1 MRFSHTNIISTDW
14 KKLSNFYIQV
24 FNCIIIPPIRKQ
36 KGKWLEKGTGMKGA
50 KLEGVH
56 LKLPGYQESGPTL
69 EIYQYYNVKKQEPVQ
84 PNQRGFGHI
93 AFEVDNIEE
102 VIIKIKS
109 FGGNTFGELTVRE
122 IKDVGLLTFIYVR
135 DCDGN
140 LIELQNW
147 KKINSTN

>member
-24 FNCIIIPPIRKQ
+24 FNCRIIPPLRKQ
-36 KGKWLEKGTGMKGA
+36 EGKWLEIGTGVKNA

-56 LKLPGYQESGPTL
+56 LKLPGYKKNGPTL
-69 EIYQYYNVKKQEPVQ
+69 EIYQYHNIKKQESVL

-102 VIIKIKS
+102 IIIKIETL
-109 FGGNTFGELTVRE
+109 GGSTFGKLTKRE
-122 IKDVGLLTFIYVR
+122 IVGVWLLTFIYVR

-147 KKINSTN
+147 KNPK